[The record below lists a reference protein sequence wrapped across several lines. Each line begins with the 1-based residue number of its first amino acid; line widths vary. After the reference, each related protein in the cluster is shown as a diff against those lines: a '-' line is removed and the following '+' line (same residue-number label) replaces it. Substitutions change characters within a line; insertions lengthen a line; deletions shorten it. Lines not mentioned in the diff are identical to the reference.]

1 MFEKSFQQSVRSN
14 LRIIDTR
21 CPAQFRISSSV
32 SLPSLY
38 AWFNIKASWDPYG
51 KEATSQ
57 IKIGVVNKDKGAEL
71 KGEFKNIG
79 NQIIDQLK
87 ENDVMGWQFVSEK
100 EAVKAVEE
108 GSYYAMITIPEEF
121 SENILSLITND
132 IKKGKIIYTVN
143 EKINAIAPNITV
155 KGATAVQE
163 NVNKTV
169 IETVSDIVLST
180 AKDLGIE
187 VEGQL
192 PKLDNLYDKLV
203 EIQSKFKDLYE
214 TTDLAY
220 DGVNKVADL
229 VTNLQNDIPLITD
242 TLNSTKG
249 LATNLIDFISKSQ
262 TEINNIAPTIKTDIG
277 LVRDLADEVSSYV
290 DVVINAINTGSENAN
305 VLLGNLNT
313 KVSGLRDYLTSIR
326 VLVEKING
334 HSQNGALS
342 DVLNNLITAE
352 NTLNQLYNE
361 IESIKNSL
369 ANGNLIDTSKLE
381 NAKTVLNDV
390 SNIAGNLYEK
400 FDTEILGN
408 INTILN
414 TANDS
419 AKSALEIL
427 QRAQD
432 KLPKVE
438 EILTTVSALCNKGN
452 EGIKYAKDNLPRAE
466 EIVNEVTSKVAKIKD
481 SSDLKDLLKLIAN
494 NVEERSNYLTSP
506 VELEE
511 NSLYPMRN
519 YGTAMTPFYSV
530 LSLWVGMTLLVS
542 MFSVEAHGEYN
553 HMEVYFGKLLLFL
566 TIGMTQA
573 LIVALG
579 DLYLLKIYCVN
590 PALFVTGILFTS
602 ITFVAIVYSLVSVFG
617 NVGKVTAIILLV
629 LQVAGS
635 GGTFPIQLTPKFFQ
649 IINPFLPF
657 TYAIS
662 FARESIG
669 GVVQSVLVK
678 DIVIMLIYIVVAILI
693 SIFLK
698 KPINNLLS
706 GFTKK
711 FHESGLGE

>member
-1 MFEKSFQQSVRSN
+1 MNNIFKIYKDDIKKIFTNYAALIVFIALS
-14 LRIIDTR
+14 I
-21 CPAQFRISSSV
+21 
-32 SLPSLY
+32 LPSLY

-121 SENILSLITND
+121 SEDILSLITDD

-143 EKINAIAPNITV
+143 EKVNAIAPKITV

-229 VTNLQNDIPLITD
+229 VTNLQNDIPLITN

-249 LATNLIDFISKSQ
+249 LATNLIDFITTSQ
-262 TEINNIAPTIKTDIG
+262 GEINNIAPTIKTDIG
-277 LVRDLADEVSSYV
+277 LVKDLADEVSSYV
-290 DVVINAINTGSENAN
+290 DVVINAIKTNSENVK
-305 VLLGNLNT
+305 VLLENLST
-313 KVSGLRDYLTSIR
+313 KVSSLKEYVTSIR

-334 HSQNGALS
+334 QSQNGALS
-342 DVLNNLITAE
+342 GVLSQLETAE
-352 NTLNQLYNE
+352 NNLNQLYNE
-361 IESIKNSL
+361 IESIRNL
-369 ANGNLIDTSKLE
+369 LDNGNLSDTSKLE
-381 NAKTVLNDV
+381 NSKTVLDDV

-419 AKSALEIL
+419 AKGALEIL

-432 KLPKVE
+432 KLPQVE

-530 LSLWVGMTLLVS
+530 LALWVGMTLLVS

-573 LIVALG
+573 LIVSLG

-602 ITFVAIVYSLVSVFG
+602 VVFVAIVYSLVSVFG

-662 FARESIG
+662 FAREAIG

-678 DIVIMLIYIVVAILI
+678 DIVIMLIYIVVSILI

>member
-1 MFEKSFQQSVRSN
+1 MKNILKIYKEDMKKIFTNYAALIVFIALS
-14 LRIIDTR
+14 I
-21 CPAQFRISSSV
+21 
-32 SLPSLY
+32 LPSLY

-121 SENILSLITND
+121 SENILSLITDD

-143 EKINAIAPNITV
+143 EKVNAIAPKITV

-381 NAKTVLNDV
+381 NVKTVLNDV
-390 SNIAGNLYEK
+390 SNITGNLYDR
-400 FDTEILGN
+400 FDSEILGN

-530 LSLWVGMTLLVS
+530 LALWVGMTLLVS

-573 LIVALG
+573 LIVSLG

-602 ITFVAIVYSLVSVFG
+602 VAFVAIVYSLVSVFG

-678 DIVIMLIYIVVAILI
+678 DIVIMLIYIVVSILI

>member
-1 MFEKSFQQSVRSN
+1 MNNIFKIYKDDIKKIFTNYAALIVFIALS
-14 LRIIDTR
+14 I
-21 CPAQFRISSSV
+21 
-32 SLPSLY
+32 LPSLY

-79 NQIIDQLK
+79 NQITDQLK

-121 SENILSLITND
+121 SEDILSLITDD

-143 EKINAIAPNITV
+143 EKVNAIAPKITV

-249 LATNLIDFISKSQ
+249 LATNLIDFITTSQ
-262 TEINNIAPTIKTDIG
+262 GEINNIAPTIKTDIG
-277 LVRDLADEVSSYV
+277 LVKDLADEVSSYV
-290 DVVINAINTGSENAN
+290 DVVINAIKTNSENVK
-305 VLLGNLNT
+305 VLLENLST
-313 KVSGLRDYLTSIR
+313 KVSSLKEYVTSIR

-334 HSQNGALS
+334 QSQNGALS
-342 DVLNNLITAE
+342 GVLSQLETAE
-352 NTLNQLYNE
+352 NNLNQLYNE
-361 IESIKNSL
+361 IESIRNL
-369 ANGNLIDTSKLE
+369 LDNGNLSDTSKLE

-419 AKSALEIL
+419 AKGALEIL

-432 KLPKVE
+432 KLPQVE

-530 LSLWVGMTLLVS
+530 LALWVGMTLLVS

-573 LIVALG
+573 LIVSLG

-678 DIVIMLIYIVVAILI
+678 DIVIMLIYIVASILI

>member
-1 MFEKSFQQSVRSN
+1 MNNIFKIYKDDIKKIFTNYAALIVFIALS
-14 LRIIDTR
+14 I
-21 CPAQFRISSSV
+21 
-32 SLPSLY
+32 LPSLY

-121 SENILSLITND
+121 SEDILSLITDD

-143 EKINAIAPNITV
+143 EKVNAIAPKITV

-229 VTNLQNDIPLITD
+229 ITNLQNDIPLITD

-381 NAKTVLNDV
+381 NVKTVLNDV

-530 LSLWVGMTLLVS
+530 LALWVGMTLLVS

-573 LIVALG
+573 LIVSLG

-602 ITFVAIVYSLVSVFG
+602 VVFVAIVYSLVSVFG

-662 FARESIG
+662 FAREAIG

-678 DIVIMLIYIVVAILI
+678 DIVIMLIYIVVSILI

>member
-1 MFEKSFQQSVRSN
+1 MKNILKIYKEDMKKIFTNYAALIVFIALS
-14 LRIIDTR
+14 I
-21 CPAQFRISSSV
+21 
-32 SLPSLY
+32 LPSLY

-121 SENILSLITND
+121 SENILSLITDD

-143 EKINAIAPNITV
+143 EKVNAIAPKITV

-249 LATNLIDFISKSQ
+249 LATNLIDFITTSQ
-262 TEINNIAPTIKTDIG
+262 GEINNIAPTIKTDIG

-573 LIVALG
+573 LIVSLG

-602 ITFVAIVYSLVSVFG
+602 VAFVAIVYSLVSVFG

-662 FARESIG
+662 FAREAIG

-678 DIVIMLIYIVVAILI
+678 DIVIMLIYIVVSILI

>member
-1 MFEKSFQQSVRSN
+1 MKNILKIYTDDIKKIFTNYAALIVFIALS
-14 LRIIDTR
+14 I
-21 CPAQFRISSSV
+21 
-32 SLPSLY
+32 LPSLY

-57 IKIGVVNKDKGAEL
+57 IKIGVVNKDKGADL

-121 SENILSLITND
+121 SENILSLITDD

-143 EKINAIAPNITV
+143 EKVNAIAPKITV

-381 NAKTVLNDV
+381 NAKNVLNDV

-530 LSLWVGMTLLVS
+530 LALWVGMTLLVS

-573 LIVALG
+573 LIVSLG

-602 ITFVAIVYSLVSVFG
+602 VAFVAIVYSLVSVFG

-678 DIVIMLIYIVVAILI
+678 DIVIMLIYIVVSILI

>member
-1 MFEKSFQQSVRSN
+1 MNNIFKIYTDDIKKIFTNYAALIVFIALS
-14 LRIIDTR
+14 I
-21 CPAQFRISSSV
+21 
-32 SLPSLY
+32 LPSLY

-79 NQIIDQLK
+79 NQITDQLK

-121 SENILSLITND
+121 SEDILSLITDD

-143 EKINAIAPNITV
+143 EKVNAIAPKITV

-249 LATNLIDFISKSQ
+249 LATNLIDFITTSQ
-262 TEINNIAPTIKTDIG
+262 GEINNIAPTIKTDIG
-277 LVRDLADEVSSYV
+277 LVKDLADEVSSYV
-290 DVVINAINTGSENAN
+290 DVVINAIKTNSENVK
-305 VLLGNLNT
+305 VLLENLST
-313 KVSGLRDYLTSIR
+313 KVSSLKEYVTSIR

-334 HSQNGALS
+334 QSQNGALS
-342 DVLNNLITAE
+342 GVLSQLETAE
-352 NTLNQLYNE
+352 NNLNQLYNE
-361 IESIKNSL
+361 IESIRNL
-369 ANGNLIDTSKLE
+369 LDNGNLSDTSKLE

-419 AKSALEIL
+419 AKGALEIL

-432 KLPKVE
+432 KLPQVE

-530 LSLWVGMTLLVS
+530 LALWVGMTLLVS

-573 LIVALG
+573 LIVSLG

-678 DIVIMLIYIVVAILI
+678 DIVIMLIYIVASILI

>member
-1 MFEKSFQQSVRSN
+1 MKNILKIYKNDMKKIFTNYAALIVFIALS
-14 LRIIDTR
+14 I
-21 CPAQFRISSSV
+21 
-32 SLPSLY
+32 LPSLY

-57 IKIGVVNKDKGAEL
+57 IKIGVVNNDKGADL

-121 SENILSLITND
+121 SEDILSLITDN
-132 IKKGKIIYTVN
+132 IRKGKIIYTVN
-143 EKINAIAPNITV
+143 EKINAIAPKITV

-180 AKDLGIE
+180 AKDLGIDIE
-187 VEGQL
+187 DQL
-192 PKLDNLYDKLV
+192 PKLNNLYDKLV
-203 EIQSKFKDLYE
+203 EVQSKFKDLYE
-214 TTDLAY
+214 TTDIAS
-220 DGVNKVADL
+220 DGVNKITDL
-229 VTNLQNDIPLITD
+229 VTNLQNDIPLIND
-242 TLNSTKG
+242 TLNNTRG
-249 LATNLIDFISKSQ
+249 LATNIIDFIDKSQ

-290 DVVINAINTGSENAN
+290 DVVINAIKTNSENAN

-313 KVSGLRDYLTSIR
+313 KVSGLRDYVTSIR

-334 HSQNGALS
+334 QSQNGALS
-342 DVLNNLITAE
+342 DVLNQLQTAE
-352 NTLNQLYNE
+352 SNLNQLYDE
-361 IESIKNSL
+361 IESIRNSL
-369 ANGNLIDTSKLE
+369 SNGSLVDTSKLE
-381 NAKTVLNDV
+381 NAKVVLNDV
-390 SNIAGNLYEK
+390 RNIASNLYDR
-400 FDTEILGN
+400 FDSEILGN
-408 INTILN
+408 INSILN

-432 KLPKVE
+432 KLPQVE
-438 EILTTVSALCNKGN
+438 EILTTVSELCDKGN
-452 EGIKYAKDNLPRAE
+452 DGIKYAKDNLPKAE
-466 EIVNEVTSKVAKIKD
+466 EILNEVTNKVAELKD
-481 SSDLKDLLKLIAN
+481 SKDLKDLLDLIKN

-511 NSLYPMRN
+511 NSLYPMNN

-530 LSLWVGMTLLVS
+530 LALWVGMTLLVS

-573 LIVALG
+573 LIVSLG

-649 IINPFLPF
+649 VINPFLPF

-662 FARESIG
+662 FAREAIG
-669 GVVQSVLVK
+669 GVVQSVLAK
-678 DIVIMLIYIVVAILI
+678 DIIIMLIYIVVSILI

-706 GFTKK
+706 GFAKK

>member
-1 MFEKSFQQSVRSN
+1 MKNILKIYKEDMKKIFTNYAALIVFIALS
-14 LRIIDTR
+14 I
-21 CPAQFRISSSV
+21 
-32 SLPSLY
+32 LPSLY

-121 SENILSLITND
+121 SEDILSLITDD

-143 EKINAIAPNITV
+143 EKVNAIAPKITV

-381 NAKTVLNDV
+381 NAKNVLNDV

-530 LSLWVGMTLLVS
+530 LALWVGMTLLVS

-573 LIVALG
+573 LIVSLG

-602 ITFVAIVYSLVSVFG
+602 VAFVAIVYSLVSVFG

>member
-1 MFEKSFQQSVRSN
+1 MNNILKIYKDDIKKIFTNYAALIVFIALS
-14 LRIIDTR
+14 I
-21 CPAQFRISSSV
+21 
-32 SLPSLY
+32 LPSLY

-121 SENILSLITND
+121 SEDILSLITDD

-143 EKINAIAPNITV
+143 EKVNAIAPKITV

-381 NAKTVLNDV
+381 NVKTVLNDV

-662 FARESIG
+662 FAREAIG

>member
-1 MFEKSFQQSVRSN
+1 MNNIFKIYKDDIKKIFTNYAALIVFIALS
-14 LRIIDTR
+14 I
-21 CPAQFRISSSV
+21 
-32 SLPSLY
+32 LPSLY

-121 SENILSLITND
+121 SEDILSLITDD

-143 EKINAIAPNITV
+143 EKVNAIAPKITV

-249 LATNLIDFISKSQ
+249 LATNLIDFITTSQ
-262 TEINNIAPTIKTDIG
+262 GEINNIAPTIKTDIG
-277 LVRDLADEVSSYV
+277 LVKDLADEVSSYV
-290 DVVINAINTGSENAN
+290 DVVINAIKTNGENVK
-305 VLLGNLNT
+305 VLLENLST
-313 KVSGLRDYLTSIR
+313 KVSSLKEYVTSIR

-334 HSQNGALS
+334 QSQNGALS
-342 DVLNNLITAE
+342 GVLSQLETAE
-352 NTLNQLYNE
+352 NNLNQLYNE
-361 IESIKNSL
+361 IQSIRNL
-369 ANGNLIDTSKLE
+369 LDNGNVLDTSKLE

-530 LSLWVGMTLLVS
+530 LALWVGMTLLVS

-573 LIVALG
+573 LIVSLG

-602 ITFVAIVYSLVSVFG
+602 VVFVAIVYSLVSVFG

-662 FARESIG
+662 FAREAIG

>member
-1 MFEKSFQQSVRSN
+1 MNNIFKIYKDDIKKIFTNYAALIVFIALS
-14 LRIIDTR
+14 I
-21 CPAQFRISSSV
+21 
-32 SLPSLY
+32 LPSLY

-121 SENILSLITND
+121 SEDILSLITNN
-132 IKKGKIIYTVN
+132 ITKGKIIYTVN
-143 EKINAIAPNITV
+143 EKINAIAPKITS

-249 LATNLIDFISKSQ
+249 LATNLIDFITTSQ
-262 TEINNIAPTIKTDIG
+262 GEINNIAPTIKTDIG
-277 LVRDLADEVSSYV
+277 LVKDLADEVSSYV
-290 DVVINAINTGSENAN
+290 DVVINAIKTNGENVK
-305 VLLGNLNT
+305 VLLENLST
-313 KVSGLRDYLTSIR
+313 KVSSLKEYVTSIR

-334 HSQNGALS
+334 QSQNGALS
-342 DVLNNLITAE
+342 GVLSQLETAE
-352 NTLNQLYNE
+352 NNLNQLYNE
-361 IESIKNSL
+361 IESIRNL
-369 ANGNLIDTSKLE
+369 LDNGNVLDTSKLE

-419 AKSALEIL
+419 AKGALEIL

-432 KLPKVE
+432 KLPQVE

-506 VELEE
+506 VDLEE

-530 LSLWVGMTLLVS
+530 LALWVGMTLLVS

-573 LIVALG
+573 LIVSLG

-602 ITFVAIVYSLVSVFG
+602 VVFVAIVYSLVSVFG

-662 FARESIG
+662 FAREAIG

-678 DIVIMLIYIVVAILI
+678 DIVIMLIYIVVSILI

>member
-1 MFEKSFQQSVRSN
+1 MNNIFKIYKDDIKKIFTNYAALIVFIALS
-14 LRIIDTR
+14 I
-21 CPAQFRISSSV
+21 
-32 SLPSLY
+32 LPSLY

-121 SENILSLITND
+121 SENILSLITDD

-143 EKINAIAPNITV
+143 EKVNAIAPKITV

-249 LATNLIDFISKSQ
+249 LATNLIDFITTSQ
-262 TEINNIAPTIKTDIG
+262 GEINNIAPTIKTDIG

-530 LSLWVGMTLLVS
+530 LALWVGMTLLVS

-573 LIVALG
+573 LIVSLG

-662 FARESIG
+662 FAREAIG

>member
-1 MFEKSFQQSVRSN
+1 MKNILKIYKEDMKKIFTNYAALIVFIALS
-14 LRIIDTR
+14 I
-21 CPAQFRISSSV
+21 
-32 SLPSLY
+32 LPSLY

-121 SENILSLITND
+121 SENILSLITDD

-143 EKINAIAPNITV
+143 EKVNAIAPKITV

-249 LATNLIDFISKSQ
+249 LATNLIDFITTSQ
-262 TEINNIAPTIKTDIG
+262 GEINNIAPTIKTDIG
-277 LVRDLADEVSSYV
+277 LVKDLADEVSSYV

>member
-1 MFEKSFQQSVRSN
+1 MKNILKIYKEDMKKIFTNYAALIVFIALS
-14 LRIIDTR
+14 I
-21 CPAQFRISSSV
+21 
-32 SLPSLY
+32 LPSLY

-121 SENILSLITND
+121 SENILSLITDD

-143 EKINAIAPNITV
+143 EKVNAIAPKITV

-381 NAKTVLNDV
+381 NVKTVLNDV
-390 SNIAGNLYEK
+390 SNITGNLYDR
-400 FDTEILGN
+400 FDSEILGN

-511 NSLYPMRN
+511 NFLYPMRN

>member
-1 MFEKSFQQSVRSN
+1 MKNILKIYKEDMKKIFTNYAALIVFIALS
-14 LRIIDTR
+14 I
-21 CPAQFRISSSV
+21 
-32 SLPSLY
+32 LPSLY

-121 SENILSLITND
+121 SENILSLITDD

-143 EKINAIAPNITV
+143 EKVNAIAPKITV

-334 HSQNGALS
+334 HSQNGVLS

-381 NAKTVLNDV
+381 NVKTVLNDV
-390 SNIAGNLYEK
+390 SNITGNLYDR
-400 FDTEILGN
+400 FDSEILGN

>member
-1 MFEKSFQQSVRSN
+1 MKNILKIYKEDMKKIFTNYAALIVFIALS
-14 LRIIDTR
+14 I
-21 CPAQFRISSSV
+21 
-32 SLPSLY
+32 LPSLY

-121 SENILSLITND
+121 SEDILSLITDD

-143 EKINAIAPNITV
+143 EKVNAIAPKITV

-381 NAKTVLNDV
+381 NVKTVLNDV

-678 DIVIMLIYIVVAILI
+678 DVVIMLSYIAASILI

>member
-1 MFEKSFQQSVRSN
+1 MNNILKIYKDDIKKIFTNYAALIVFIALS
-14 LRIIDTR
+14 I
-21 CPAQFRISSSV
+21 
-32 SLPSLY
+32 LPSLY

-121 SENILSLITND
+121 SEDILSLITDD

-143 EKINAIAPNITV
+143 EKVNAIAPKITV

-381 NAKTVLNDV
+381 NVKTVLNDV
-390 SNIAGNLYEK
+390 SNITGNLYDR
-400 FDTEILGN
+400 FDSEILGN

-542 MFSVEAHGEYN
+542 MFSAEAHGEYN

-662 FARESIG
+662 FAREAIG

>member
-1 MFEKSFQQSVRSN
+1 MNNIFKIYKDDIKKIFTNYAALIVFIALS
-14 LRIIDTR
+14 I
-21 CPAQFRISSSV
+21 
-32 SLPSLY
+32 LPSLY

-79 NQIIDQLK
+79 NQITDQLK

-121 SENILSLITND
+121 SEDILSLITDD

-143 EKINAIAPNITV
+143 EKVNAIAPKITV

-249 LATNLIDFISKSQ
+249 LATNLIDFITTSQ
-262 TEINNIAPTIKTDIG
+262 GEINNIAPTIKTDIG
-277 LVRDLADEVSSYV
+277 LVKDLADEVSSYV
-290 DVVINAINTGSENAN
+290 DVVINAIKTNGENVK
-305 VLLGNLNT
+305 VLLENLST
-313 KVSGLRDYLTSIR
+313 KVSSLKEYVTSIR

-334 HSQNGALS
+334 QSQNGALS
-342 DVLNNLITAE
+342 GVLSQLETAE
-352 NTLNQLYNE
+352 NNLNQLYNE
-361 IESIKNSL
+361 IESIRNL
-369 ANGNLIDTSKLE
+369 LDNGNLSDTSKLE

-419 AKSALEIL
+419 AKGALEIL

-432 KLPKVE
+432 KLPQVE

-530 LSLWVGMTLLVS
+530 LALWVGMTLLVS

-573 LIVALG
+573 LIVSLG

-602 ITFVAIVYSLVSVFG
+602 VVFVAIVYSLVSVFG

-662 FARESIG
+662 FAREAIG

-678 DIVIMLIYIVVAILI
+678 DIVIMLIYIVVSILI

>member
-1 MFEKSFQQSVRSN
+1 MNNIFKIYKDDIKKIFTNYAALIVFIALS
-14 LRIIDTR
+14 I
-21 CPAQFRISSSV
+21 
-32 SLPSLY
+32 LPSLY

-121 SENILSLITND
+121 SEDILSLITDD

-143 EKINAIAPNITV
+143 EKVNAIAPKITV

-249 LATNLIDFISKSQ
+249 LATNLIDFITTSQ
-262 TEINNIAPTIKTDIG
+262 GEINNIAPTIKTDIG
-277 LVRDLADEVSSYV
+277 LVKDLADEVSSYV
-290 DVVINAINTGSENAN
+290 DVVINAIKTNSENVK
-305 VLLGNLNT
+305 VLLENLST
-313 KVSGLRDYLTSIR
+313 KVSSLKEYVTSIR

-334 HSQNGALS
+334 QSQNGALS
-342 DVLNNLITAE
+342 GVLSQLETAE
-352 NTLNQLYNE
+352 NNLNQLYNE
-361 IESIKNSL
+361 IESIRNL
-369 ANGNLIDTSKLE
+369 LDNGNLSDTSKLE

-419 AKSALEIL
+419 AKGALEIL

-432 KLPKVE
+432 KLPQVE

-530 LSLWVGMTLLVS
+530 LALWVGMTLLVS

-573 LIVALG
+573 LIVSLG

-602 ITFVAIVYSLVSVFG
+602 VVFVAIVYSLVSVFG

-662 FARESIG
+662 FAREAIG
-669 GVVQSVLVK
+669 GVVKSVLVK
-678 DIVIMLIYIVVAILI
+678 DIVIMLIYIVVSILI

>member
-1 MFEKSFQQSVRSN
+1 MNNILKIYKDDIKKIFTNYAALIVFIALS
-14 LRIIDTR
+14 I
-21 CPAQFRISSSV
+21 
-32 SLPSLY
+32 LPSLY

-121 SENILSLITND
+121 SENILSLITDD

-143 EKINAIAPNITV
+143 EKVNAIAPKITV

-249 LATNLIDFISKSQ
+249 LATNLIDFITTSQ
-262 TEINNIAPTIKTDIG
+262 GEINNIAPTIKTDIG

-494 NVEERSNYLTSP
+494 NVEERSNYLISP

>member
-1 MFEKSFQQSVRSN
+1 MNNILKIYKDDIKKIFTNYAALIVFIALS
-14 LRIIDTR
+14 I
-21 CPAQFRISSSV
+21 
-32 SLPSLY
+32 LPSLY

-121 SENILSLITND
+121 SENILSLITDD

-143 EKINAIAPNITV
+143 EKVNAIAPKITV

-381 NAKTVLNDV
+381 NVKTVLNDV
-390 SNIAGNLYEK
+390 SNITGNLYDR
-400 FDTEILGN
+400 FDSEILGN

-466 EIVNEVTSKVAKIKD
+466 EIVNEVTSNVAKIKD

>member
-1 MFEKSFQQSVRSN
+1 MNNILKIYKDDIKKIFTNYAALIVFIALS
-14 LRIIDTR
+14 I
-21 CPAQFRISSSV
+21 
-32 SLPSLY
+32 LPSLY

-121 SENILSLITND
+121 SENILSLITDD

-143 EKINAIAPNITV
+143 EKVNAIAPKITV

-249 LATNLIDFISKSQ
+249 LATNLIDFITTSQ
-262 TEINNIAPTIKTDIG
+262 GEINNIAPTIKTDIG

-381 NAKTVLNDV
+381 NVKTVLNDV

-438 EILTTVSALCNKGN
+438 EIMTTVSALCNKGN

>member
-1 MFEKSFQQSVRSN
+1 MKNILKIYKEDMKKIFTNYAELIVFIALS
-14 LRIIDTR
+14 I
-21 CPAQFRISSSV
+21 
-32 SLPSLY
+32 LPSLY

-79 NQIIDQLK
+79 NQITDQLK

-121 SENILSLITND
+121 SENILSLITDD

-143 EKINAIAPNITV
+143 EKVNAIAPKITV

-381 NAKTVLNDV
+381 NVKTVLNDV
-390 SNIAGNLYEK
+390 SNITGNLYDR
-400 FDTEILGN
+400 FDSEILGN

>member
-1 MFEKSFQQSVRSN
+1 MNNIFKIYKDDIKKIFTNYAALIVFIALS
-14 LRIIDTR
+14 I
-21 CPAQFRISSSV
+21 
-32 SLPSLY
+32 LPSLY

-121 SENILSLITND
+121 SEDILSLITDD

-143 EKINAIAPNITV
+143 EKVNAIAPKITV

-249 LATNLIDFISKSQ
+249 LATNLIDFITTSQ
-262 TEINNIAPTIKTDIG
+262 GEINNIAPTIKTDIG
-277 LVRDLADEVSSYV
+277 LVKDLADEVSSYV
-290 DVVINAINTGSENAN
+290 DVVINAIKTNGENVK
-305 VLLGNLNT
+305 VLLENLST
-313 KVSGLRDYLTSIR
+313 KVSSLKEYVTSIR

-334 HSQNGALS
+334 QSQNGALS
-342 DVLNNLITAE
+342 GVLSQLETAE
-352 NTLNQLYNE
+352 NNLNQLYNE
-361 IESIKNSL
+361 IESIRNL
-369 ANGNLIDTSKLE
+369 LDNGNVLDTSKLE

-419 AKSALEIL
+419 AKGALEIL

-432 KLPKVE
+432 KLPQVE

-530 LSLWVGMTLLVS
+530 LALWVGMTLLVS

-573 LIVALG
+573 LIVSLG

-602 ITFVAIVYSLVSVFG
+602 VVFVAIVYSLVSVFG

-678 DIVIMLIYIVVAILI
+678 DIVIMLIYIVVSILI

>member
-1 MFEKSFQQSVRSN
+1 MKNILKIYKEDMKKIFTNYAALIVFIALS
-14 LRIIDTR
+14 I
-21 CPAQFRISSSV
+21 
-32 SLPSLY
+32 LPSLY

-121 SENILSLITND
+121 SENILSLITDD

-143 EKINAIAPNITV
+143 EKVNAIAPKITV

-381 NAKTVLNDV
+381 NVKTVLNDV
-390 SNIAGNLYEK
+390 SNITGNLYDR
-400 FDTEILGN
+400 FDSEILGN

-452 EGIKYAKDNLPRAE
+452 EGIKYAKDNLPRTE

>member
-1 MFEKSFQQSVRSN
+1 MNNILKIYKDDIKKIFTNYAALIVFIALS
-14 LRIIDTR
+14 I
-21 CPAQFRISSSV
+21 
-32 SLPSLY
+32 LPSLY

-121 SENILSLITND
+121 SENILSLITDD

-143 EKINAIAPNITV
+143 EKVNAIAPKITV

-249 LATNLIDFISKSQ
+249 LATNLIDFITTSQ
-262 TEINNIAPTIKTDIG
+262 GEINNIAPTIKTDIG

-390 SNIAGNLYEK
+390 SNITGNLYDR
-400 FDTEILGN
+400 FDSEILGN

-678 DIVIMLIYIVVAILI
+678 DIVIMLIYIVVSILI

>member
-1 MFEKSFQQSVRSN
+1 MNNIFKIYKDDIKKIFTNYAALIVF
-14 LRIIDTR
+14 I
-21 CPAQFRISSSV
+21 AISI
-32 SLPSLY
+32 LPSLY

-79 NQIIDQLK
+79 NQITDQLK

-121 SENILSLITND
+121 SEDILSLITDD

-143 EKINAIAPNITV
+143 EKVNAIAPKITV

-249 LATNLIDFISKSQ
+249 LATNLIDFITTSQ
-262 TEINNIAPTIKTDIG
+262 GEINNIAPTIKTDIG
-277 LVRDLADEVSSYV
+277 LVKDLADEVSSYV
-290 DVVINAINTGSENAN
+290 DVVINAIKTNSENVK
-305 VLLGNLNT
+305 VLLENLST
-313 KVSGLRDYLTSIR
+313 KVSSLKEYVTSIR

-334 HSQNGALS
+334 QSQNGALS
-342 DVLNNLITAE
+342 GVLSQLETAE
-352 NTLNQLYNE
+352 NNLNQLYNE
-361 IESIKNSL
+361 IESIRNL
-369 ANGNLIDTSKLE
+369 LDNGNLSDTSKLE

-419 AKSALEIL
+419 AKGALEIL

-432 KLPKVE
+432 KLPQVE

-530 LSLWVGMTLLVS
+530 LALWVGMTLLVS

-573 LIVALG
+573 LIVSLG

-678 DIVIMLIYIVVAILI
+678 DIVIMLIYIVASILI

>member
-1 MFEKSFQQSVRSN
+1 MNNIFKIYKDDIKKIFTNYAALIVFIALS
-14 LRIIDTR
+14 I
-21 CPAQFRISSSV
+21 
-32 SLPSLY
+32 LPSLY

-121 SENILSLITND
+121 SEDILSLITDD

-143 EKINAIAPNITV
+143 EKVNAIAPKITV

-249 LATNLIDFISKSQ
+249 LATNLIDFITTSQ
-262 TEINNIAPTIKTDIG
+262 GEINNIAPTIKTDIG
-277 LVRDLADEVSSYV
+277 LVKDLADEVSSYV
-290 DVVINAINTGSENAN
+290 DVVINAIKTNGENVK
-305 VLLGNLNT
+305 VLLENLST
-313 KVSGLRDYLTSIR
+313 KVSSLKEYVTSIR

-334 HSQNGALS
+334 QSQNGALS
-342 DVLNNLITAE
+342 GVLSQLETAE
-352 NTLNQLYNE
+352 NNLNQLYNE
-361 IESIKNSL
+361 IESIRNL
-369 ANGNLIDTSKLE
+369 LDNGNVLDTSKLE

-432 KLPKVE
+432 KLPQVE

-678 DIVIMLIYIVVAILI
+678 DVVIMLSYIVASILI

>member
-1 MFEKSFQQSVRSN
+1 MNNILKIYKDDIKKIFTNYAALIVFIALS
-14 LRIIDTR
+14 I
-21 CPAQFRISSSV
+21 
-32 SLPSLY
+32 LPSLY

-121 SENILSLITND
+121 SENILSLITDD

-143 EKINAIAPNITV
+143 EKVNAIAPKITV

-163 NVNKTV
+163 NVNKTF

-390 SNIAGNLYEK
+390 SNITGNLYDR
-400 FDTEILGN
+400 FDSEILGN

>member
-1 MFEKSFQQSVRSN
+1 MKNILKIYKEDMKKIFTNYAALIVFIALS
-14 LRIIDTR
+14 I
-21 CPAQFRISSSV
+21 
-32 SLPSLY
+32 LPSLY

-121 SENILSLITND
+121 SEDILSLITDD

-143 EKINAIAPNITV
+143 EKVNAIAPKITV

-249 LATNLIDFISKSQ
+249 LATNLIDFITTSQ
-262 TEINNIAPTIKTDIG
+262 GEINNIAPTIKTDIG
-277 LVRDLADEVSSYV
+277 LVKDLADEVSSYV
-290 DVVINAINTGSENAN
+290 DVVINAIKTNGENVK
-305 VLLGNLNT
+305 VLLENLST
-313 KVSGLRDYLTSIR
+313 KVSSLKEYVTSIR

-573 LIVALG
+573 LIVSLG

-602 ITFVAIVYSLVSVFG
+602 VVFVAIVYSLVSVFG

-678 DIVIMLIYIVVAILI
+678 DIVIMLIYIVVSILI

-711 FHESGLGE
+711 FHESDDCEI

>member
-1 MFEKSFQQSVRSN
+1 MNNILKIYKDDIKKIFTNYAALIVFIALS
-14 LRIIDTR
+14 I
-21 CPAQFRISSSV
+21 
-32 SLPSLY
+32 LPSLY

-57 IKIGVVNKDKGAEL
+57 IKIGVLNKDKGAEL

-121 SENILSLITND
+121 SENILSLITDD

-143 EKINAIAPNITV
+143 EKVNAIAPKITV

-390 SNIAGNLYEK
+390 SNITGNLYDR
-400 FDTEILGN
+400 FDSEILGN

-542 MFSVEAHGEYN
+542 MFSAEAHGEYN

>member
-1 MFEKSFQQSVRSN
+1 MNNILKIYKDDIKKIFTNYAALIVFIALS
-14 LRIIDTR
+14 I
-21 CPAQFRISSSV
+21 
-32 SLPSLY
+32 LPSLY

-121 SENILSLITND
+121 SENILSLITDD

-143 EKINAIAPNITV
+143 EKVNAIAPKITV

-249 LATNLIDFISKSQ
+249 LATNLIDFITTSQ
-262 TEINNIAPTIKTDIG
+262 GEINNIAPTIKTDIG

>member
-1 MFEKSFQQSVRSN
+1 MNNILKIYKDDIKKIFTNYAALIVFIALS
-14 LRIIDTR
+14 I
-21 CPAQFRISSSV
+21 
-32 SLPSLY
+32 LPSLY

-121 SENILSLITND
+121 SENILSLITDD

-143 EKINAIAPNITV
+143 EKVNAIAPKITV

-381 NAKTVLNDV
+381 NVKTVLNDV

-530 LSLWVGMTLLVS
+530 LALWVGMTLLVS

>member
-1 MFEKSFQQSVRSN
+1 MNNIFKIYKDDIKKIFTNYAALIVFIALS
-14 LRIIDTR
+14 I
-21 CPAQFRISSSV
+21 
-32 SLPSLY
+32 LPSLY

-143 EKINAIAPNITV
+143 EKVNAIAPKITV

>member
-1 MFEKSFQQSVRSN
+1 MNNILKIYKDDIKKIFTNYAALIVFIALS
-14 LRIIDTR
+14 I
-21 CPAQFRISSSV
+21 
-32 SLPSLY
+32 LPSLY

-121 SENILSLITND
+121 SENILSLITDD

-143 EKINAIAPNITV
+143 EKVNAIAPKITV

-390 SNIAGNLYEK
+390 SNITGNLYDR
-400 FDTEILGN
+400 FDSEILGN

-427 QRAQD
+427 KRAQD

-542 MFSVEAHGEYN
+542 MFSAEAHGEYN

>member
-1 MFEKSFQQSVRSN
+1 MKNILKIYKEDMKKIFTNYAALIVFIALS
-14 LRIIDTR
+14 I
-21 CPAQFRISSSV
+21 
-32 SLPSLY
+32 LPSLY

-57 IKIGVVNKDKGAEL
+57 IKIGVVNKDKGADL

-121 SENILSLITND
+121 SEDILSLITDD

-143 EKINAIAPNITV
+143 EKVNAIAPKITV

-180 AKDLGIE
+180 AKNLGIE

-220 DGVNKVADL
+220 DVVNKVADL

-381 NAKTVLNDV
+381 NAKNVLNDV

-530 LSLWVGMTLLVS
+530 LALWVGMTLLVS

-573 LIVALG
+573 LIVSLG

-602 ITFVAIVYSLVSVFG
+602 VAFVAIVYSLVSVFG

-678 DIVIMLIYIVVAILI
+678 DIVIMLIYIVVSILI

>member
-1 MFEKSFQQSVRSN
+1 MNNIFKIYKDDIKKIFTNYAALIVFIALS
-14 LRIIDTR
+14 I
-21 CPAQFRISSSV
+21 
-32 SLPSLY
+32 LPSLY

-121 SENILSLITND
+121 SENILSLITDD

-143 EKINAIAPNITV
+143 EKVNAIAPKITV

-249 LATNLIDFISKSQ
+249 LATNLIDFITTSQ
-262 TEINNIAPTIKTDIG
+262 GEINNIAPTIKTDIG
-277 LVRDLADEVSSYV
+277 LVKDLADEVSSYV
-290 DVVINAINTGSENAN
+290 DVVINAIKTNGENVK
-305 VLLGNLNT
+305 VLLENLST

-381 NAKTVLNDV
+381 NVKTVLNDV
-390 SNIAGNLYEK
+390 SNITGNLYDR
-400 FDTEILGN
+400 FDSEILGN

>member
-1 MFEKSFQQSVRSN
+1 MNNIFKIYKDDIKKIFTNYAALIVFIALS
-14 LRIIDTR
+14 I
-21 CPAQFRISSSV
+21 
-32 SLPSLY
+32 LPSLY

-121 SENILSLITND
+121 SEDILSLITDD

-143 EKINAIAPNITV
+143 EKVNAIAPKITV

-249 LATNLIDFISKSQ
+249 LATNLIDFITTSQ
-262 TEINNIAPTIKTDIG
+262 GEINNIAPTIKTDIG
-277 LVRDLADEVSSYV
+277 LVKDLADEVSSYV
-290 DVVINAINTGSENAN
+290 DVVINAIKTNGENVK
-305 VLLGNLNT
+305 VLLENLST
-313 KVSGLRDYLTSIR
+313 KVSSLKEYVTSIR

-334 HSQNGALS
+334 QSQNGALS
-342 DVLNNLITAE
+342 GVLSQLETAE
-352 NTLNQLYNE
+352 NNLNQLYNE
-361 IESIKNSL
+361 IESIRNL
-369 ANGNLIDTSKLE
+369 LDNGNVLDTSKLE

-419 AKSALEIL
+419 AKNALEIL

-432 KLPKVE
+432 KLPQVE

-530 LSLWVGMTLLVS
+530 LALWVGMTLLVS

-573 LIVALG
+573 LIVSLG

-602 ITFVAIVYSLVSVFG
+602 VVFVAIVYSLVSVFG

-662 FARESIG
+662 FAREAIG

-678 DIVIMLIYIVVAILI
+678 DIVIMLIYIVVSILI